1 MEFFLDFFDLVGKD
15 IWKVVEESRV
25 NGMVSR
31 VLNKIFIDLIPKS
44 SNQSSF
50 SYFRPISLSNL
61 VYKVIDK
68 VIACRIRGFL
78 SQDISKENL
87 CFLQNRQ
94 ILDSIGVAK
103 EAINSIK
110 VKKLDIVIL
119 N

>member
-1 MEFFLDFFDLVGKD
+1 M
-15 IWKVVEESRV
+15 VEESRV

-31 VLNKIFIDLIPKS
+31 VLNENFIALIPKS
-44 SNQSSF
+44 SNPSSF
-50 SYFRPISLSNL
+50 SYFRPISLCNL

-68 VIACRIRGFL
+68 VIACSIRGFL
-78 SQDISKENL
+78 SQDIYKENFG
-87 CFLQNRQ
+87 FLQNRE